1 MSKKY
6 IYISFT
12 LLALLFIYFYS
23 INRMEPLFADDFA
36 YSFIFGTNIKV
47 TNLFDIFNSLHIHY
61 FTWGGRLVAH
71 FFGQTFLLLG
81 KPIFNIFNA
90 IMFTSLIVLII
101 YFVRLRKMDRFNDI
115 QALFVVLIL
124 CWFGLPN
131 FGETSIWLIGSVNY
145 LWTTVFILL
154 FLLPYRYLIIQKLL
168 LKDTYLNCIGIA
180 LIGFL
185 AGMTNENTGS
195 INCMLVVIFYL
206 YLRWFKFVKLPKWFY
221 TGSIGVF
228 LGFIVMIIAPGNQK
242 RSEAINYHAPLFQR
256 LQDYYHNLEAVLI
269 DQKYLL
275 FILFILFI
283 GNILLFIFKSSNF
296 KKDNFYM
303 GILFTFSGFMTFF
316 IMIASPIFPVRAS
329 YGGAV
334 FLVISCLFLIE
345 NLNYTSKIFKVNS
358 IIIFIFTIAMLIS
371 MKDTF
376 KGYIQLNQENLN
388 RISIVNENKNK
399 NDYDIILPLFTD
411 GDRYVFVRDI
421 EDPQFAYYFKK
432 YYGLNNVIA
441 EDEVVLNTLESK
453 NILNKTSSIL
463 KQKNFGFYKSIVMYD
478 IKLIKQGDKSY
489 LLFLLNNKL
498 NINDTSDLRFF
509 INAFPLNSDTSLL
522 QEDRKRF
529 GYDNWD
535 IAPTIS
541 NINDKLFF
549 VREIQGDLSKYEN
562 IEMGFY
568 SITDGRKGN
577 VLSLN
582 KNDLSGYI
590 EPVDNPKIAGI
601 PMLKKSF
608 EFNDAILLN
617 ELKLDQFTSEQIR
630 IITKFNNIK
639 NSQSLRLFIHAY
651 PIDSEIENLPNN
663 RIQYG
668 YANWDFSLINNNK
681 SEYLTNISE
690 NKITKFK
697 KIDIGL
703 YNEKG
708 NIGKVITLYDIDLV
722 K

>member
-316 IMIASPIFPVRAS
+316 ILIASPIFPVIAS

-334 FLVISCLFLIE
+334 FLVISCLFLLE
-345 NLNYTSKIFKVNS
+345 NLNYTSKI
-358 IIIFIFTIAMLIS
+358 
-371 MKDTF
+371 
-376 KGYIQLNQENLN
+376 
-388 RISIVNENKNK
+388 
-399 NDYDIILPLFTD
+399 
-411 GDRYVFVRDI
+411 
-421 EDPQFAYYFKK
+421 
-432 YYGLNNVIA
+432 
-441 EDEVVLNTLESK
+441 
-453 NILNKTSSIL
+453 
-463 KQKNFGFYKSIVMYD
+463 
-478 IKLIKQGDKSY
+478 
-489 LLFLLNNKL
+489 
-498 NINDTSDLRFF
+498 
-509 INAFPLNSDTSLL
+509 
-522 QEDRKRF
+522 
-529 GYDNWD
+529 
-535 IAPTIS
+535 
-541 NINDKLFF
+541 
-549 VREIQGDLSKYEN
+549 
-562 IEMGFY
+562 
-568 SITDGRKGN
+568 
-577 VLSLN
+577 
-582 KNDLSGYI
+582 
-590 EPVDNPKIAGI
+590 
-601 PMLKKSF
+601 
-608 EFNDAILLN
+608 
-617 ELKLDQFTSEQIR
+617 
-630 IITKFNNIK
+630 
-639 NSQSLRLFIHAY
+639 
-651 PIDSEIENLPNN
+651 
-663 RIQYG
+663 
-668 YANWDFSLINNNK
+668 
-681 SEYLTNISE
+681 
-690 NKITKFK
+690 
-697 KIDIGL
+697 
-703 YNEKG
+703 
-708 NIGKVITLYDIDLV
+708 
-722 K
+722 